1 MLVAHNAAFDLKFL
15 RMREKQ
21 MGIRFDS
28 PVLDTM
34 ILSNFLDGPEAGH
47 SLDDIC
53 ERYGIEITDRH
64 TALGDSMVTA
74 AVLLR
79 QIEAL
84 EGRGIHTLDEAVK
97 TLDIAMILHE
107 RQRVL

>member
-1 MLVAHNAAFDLKFL
+1 
-15 RMREKQ
+15 
-21 MGIRFDS
+21 
-28 PVLDTM
+28 M

-53 ERYGIEITDRH
+53 ERHGIEITDRH
-64 TALGDSMVTA
+64 TALGDAMVTA